1 MCNINKPVGFVI
13 SPLHKGSDSEM
24 ERTFEDWLIVSDV
37 DGTLNNKFRR
47 LPKNNYSAIKR
58 FTELG
63 GNFTLAS
70 GRTVVSISRTY
81 NKIPANQP
89 AIILNG
95 GAIYDVQSQK
105 TLWSSPI
112 GESGRQFVRDIAKK
126 FCMQFYAL
134 DIGIFTENLAYLVRN
149 GVFANTMLAFD
160 RAPYIVTNMD
170 NVPDEGWLKVI
181 FWGAPKT
188 IKALKRHIDNVGN
201 PEAHFMDSSIVTLEM
216 LQKGTHKGTAV
227 LKLADMLGIDH
238 SHVAAIGNYYNDLDM
253 LKSVGFPAC
262 AAQSPKPIHEIC
274 KYEACHCN
282 HGCVADLIDHIM
294 SMETKRFME
303 A

>member
-1 MCNINKPVGFVI
+1 
-13 SPLHKGSDSEM
+13 L

-37 DGTLNNKFRR
+37 DGTLNNKYRR
-47 LPKNNYSAIKR
+47 LPQRNYDAIKR

-81 NKIPANQP
+81 NTVPANQP

-95 GAIYDVQSQK
+95 GAIYDVNKQE
-105 TLWSSPI
+105 TVWSSPI
-112 GESGRQFVRDIAKK
+112 GDTGMQFVRDIAKK
-126 FCMQFYAL
+126 FCMKFYAL
-134 DIGIFTENLAYLVRN
+134 DIGIFTENLVYLVRN

-160 RAPYIVTNMD
+160 GAPYVVTNMD
-170 NVPDEGWLKVI
+170 NVPNDGWLKVI
-181 FWGAPKT
+181 FWGAPNT
-188 IKALKRHIDNVGN
+188 INALKAHIDDVGN
-201 PEAHFMDSSIVTLEM
+201 PDAHFMASSIVTLEM

-238 SHVAAIGNYYNDLDM
+238 SHVAAIGNYYNDFDM

-262 AAQSPKPIHEIC
+262 AAQSPKPIHDVC
-274 KYEACHCN
+274 KYVACHCN
-282 HGCVADLIDHIM
+282 RGCVADLIEHIM
-294 SMETKRFME
+294 SMETHYLME